1 MKIYLDYIFLENLIV
16 NTVIILETIIFTKS
30 KISIKRKVFVIILDT
45 FLSCFLAIS
54 NNLNTYILHLFFSL
68 ITLFILFKS
77 PNIYQLF
84 KKTICY
90 YILYFIYLGL
100 IILLSIVINIDLSIY
115 INKII
120 IYIFSGICFHFI
132 CKDLWK
138 MWKINITQKDLYYI
152 LKFNDVEIKAF
163 VDTGNSIKDPITS
176 LDVIFIEEKLKPII
190 LNEKEEYKKINIE
203 VLTINGTDIKEGYIV
218 RDVIIYKENKQ
229 VNKIDKIILSFT
241 LNNSNTPEK
250 YSAIIG
256 YDIYLE
262 KLEGVKL

>member
-45 FLSCFLAIS
+45 ILSCFFTIN
-54 NNLNTYILHLFFSL
+54 NNLNIYPLHLFFSL

-77 PNIYQLF
+77 RNIYQLV
-84 KKTICY
+84 KKVICY
-90 YILYFIYLGL
+90 YIIYFLYLGL
-100 IILLSIVINIDLSIY
+100 IISFSIIINIDLTIY
-115 INKII
+115 TNKIL
-120 IYIFSGICFHFI
+120 IYLFSGFCFHFI

-138 MWKINITQKDLYYI
+138 MWKINITEKELYYI

-163 VDTGNSIKDPITS
+163 VDTGNSIKDPVTS
-176 LDVIFIEEKLKPII
+176 LNVIFISENLKQKVINKLKQ
-190 LNEKEEYKKINIE
+190 YKKINID
-203 VLTINGTDIKEGYIV
+203 VLTINGIDTKEGYIV
-218 RDVIIYKENKQ
+218 KDVIIYKENKQ
-229 VNKIDKIILSFT
+229 ISKIDKIILSFT

-256 YDIYLE
+256 YETYLE
-262 KLEGVKL
+262 NLEGVKL

>member
-45 FLSCFLAIS
+45 FLSCFLAI
-54 NNLNTYILHLFFSL
+54 NTNLNSYILHLFFSI

-77 PNIYQLF
+77 KNIYQLV
-84 KKTICY
+84 KKIICY
-90 YILYFIYLGL
+90 YILYFLYLGL
-100 IILLSIVINIDLSIY
+100 IISLSIIVNINLSNF

-120 IYIFSGICFHFI
+120 IYILSGFIFHFI

-152 LKFNDVEIKAF
+152 LKINNIEIKAF

-176 LDVIFIEEKLKPII
+176 LNVIFIDKNLKNII
-190 LNEKEEYKKINIE
+190 LNEIEEYYKINIE
-203 VLTINGTDIKEGYIV
+203 VLTINGLDIKEGYVVKDIV
-218 RDVIIYKENKQ
+218 VNKENKQ
-229 VNKIDKIILSFT
+229 ISKIDKIILSFT

-250 YSAIIG
+250 YSALIG
-256 YDIYLE
+256 YETYLE
-262 KLEGVKL
+262 NLEGVKL